1 MPVSAKTHSR
11 LNPNTWWRNLPAH
24 RQDRVASFGPLLAV
38 LLFVM
43 AVIAAIAYLRIQENN
58 SSLQALQR
66 DGEDARQQLNL
77 RLDERQTLLQRMAYQ
92 LAQQGPSNEK
102 FARVADKIANDAPEL
117 SDISWFDAKGL
128 LTDSRDTLGLPDAN
142 LPDIGQPLAQPEALA
157 LRQTALAL
165 RQPAYA
171 LLPRGQDSVPLLG
184 MMAPAYYRGQ
194 LVGMLYARYTLETL
208 LHRSVPADVY
218 TRYAVSLL
226 DSKSRTISGR
236 VATKMPLDAS
246 RWQLQ
251 RLDWLLPG
259 RQSYTVALTPQNNA
273 LFLRL
278 QSYRSS
284 TGDSSRVLLW
294 MVLALSALAS
304 WALFANWRHLRSR
317 QRAQQVLLAETS
329 FRRAMENSLL
339 TGMRALDLQGCITHV
354 NAAFCSMTGWSEAE
368 LVGQTP
374 PFSFWHK
381 DDLDRNTRALERT
394 LGQHIARGGHEL
406 RVQRK
411 DGSLFDARMYMSP
424 LIGADGQHSGWMS
437 SLTDITE
444 PNRIQRQLGAS
455 HERFVRVVDA
465 IDTAVSVAPLGA
477 QELLFANRT
486 YRLWFGNDN
495 AAAHVQMVAQAGSA
509 PLQDK
514 QQDDQQNAPT
524 APLTGGTCSSN
535 AEILLPACGTQ
546 PPRWVE
552 VRARYLEWTDG
563 RLAQMVMATDISARR
578 HAEEVSA
585 RHEQRAQAAS
595 RLVTMGEMASS
606 VAHELNQPLTAIHN
620 YCSGMRDRI
629 ANGSMQPHDL
639 LPILEKTA
647 RQAHRAGQIIQRIR
661 DFVKRSAPTYSPSDV
676 RAMVIDAVE
685 LADIEMRRRN
695 VRLSHHIETPLPLIP
710 ADRILIEQVL
720 VNLMKNAA
728 EAIDNAQMPPARREV
743 HLQVKRGQQAGA
755 DTVEFILCDRGAG
768 LSEAA
773 LSHLFEAFFSTK
785 TEGLGIGLNLCRS
798 IVESHHGRL
807 RAENLYNEDS
817 TDISGCCFS
826 FWLPVHAA

>member
-1 MPVSAKTHSR
+1 MPFSAKTPSR

-24 RQDRVASFGPLLAV
+24 RQDRVASFGPLIAV

-43 AVIAAIAYLRIQENN
+43 AVITAIAYLRTQENN

-66 DGEDARQQLNL
+66 DGEDARQHLNM
-77 RLDERQTLLQRMAYQ
+77 RLDERQNLLQRMARQ
-92 LAQQGPSNEK
+92 LALHGISNAK
-102 FARVADKIANDAPEL
+102 FAAVADKIANDAPEL

-128 LTDSRDTLGLPDAN
+128 LTDSRDTLGLPDSN
-142 LPDIGQPLAQPEALA
+142 LPDVGRPLVQAEALA
-157 LRQTALAL
+157 LRQSALTL
-165 RQPAYA
+165 QQPVYA
-171 LLPRGQDSVPLLG
+171 LLPRDKNSVPLLG
-184 MMAPAYYRGQ
+184 MMAPAYHKGR
-194 LVGMLYARYTLETL
+194 LVGVLYARYTLETL
-208 LHRSVPADVY
+208 LHRSVPPEVY

-236 VATKMPLDAS
+236 TATKIPLDSS
-246 RWQLQ
+246 RW
-251 RLDWLLPG
+251 RFDWLQPG
-259 RQSYTVALTPQNNA
+259 GQSYTVALTPENDA
-273 LFLRL
+273 LSLRL
-278 QSYRSS
+278 QTYRTNTSD
-284 TGDSSRVLLW
+284 TSRILLW
-294 MVLALSALAS
+294 MVLALSALTG
-304 WALFANWRHLRSR
+304 WALLANWRHLRSR
-317 QRAQQVLLAETS
+317 QRAQQVLLAES
-329 FRRAMENSLL
+329 NFRRAMENSLV
-339 TGMRALDLQGCITHV
+339 TGMRALDLQGRITHV
-354 NAAFCSMTGWSEAE
+354 NAAFCSMTGWSEDE
-368 LVGQTP
+368 LIGQTP

-381 DDLDRNTRALERT
+381 DDYERNMHSLERT
-394 LGQHIARGGHEL
+394 LGRQIPRGGHEM
-406 RVQRK
+406 RVLRK
-411 DGSLFDARMYMSP
+411 DGNMFDARMYMSP

-437 SLTDITE
+437 SMTDITE
-444 PNRIQRQLGAS
+444 PNRIQRQLSAS

-477 QELLFANRT
+477 QELLFANRN
-486 YRLWFGNDN
+486 YRLWFGSDD
-495 AAAHVQMVAQAGSA
+495 ATAHVQMVAQAGSV
-509 PLQDK
+509 PLE
-514 QQDDQQNAPT
+514 NAGNNLH
-524 APLTGGTCSSN
+524 ADSLAGDSCSSN
-535 AEILLPACGTQ
+535 AEILLPQTATQ

-578 HAEEVSA
+578 HAEEISA

-639 LPILEKTA
+639 LEILEKTA

-676 RAMVIDAVE
+676 YVMVADAIE

-695 VRLSHHIETPLPLIP
+695 VRLSHQIDSKLPLIQ

-728 EAIDNAQMPPARREV
+728 EAIDNAQMPPERREV
-743 HLQVKRGQQAGA
+743 HLQVKRGQQAGV
-755 DTVEFILCDRGAG
+755 DTVEFTLCDRGAG
-768 LSEAA
+768 LSQEA

-807 RAENLYNEDS
+807 HAENLYNEDGS
-817 TDISGCCFS
+817 EICGCCFS

>member
-1 MPVSAKTHSR
+1 MPLTPKPSSSFSLR
-11 LNPNTWWRNLPAH
+11 RWWRNLPVH
-24 RQDRVASFGPLLAV
+24 RQDRVASFGPLAAV

-43 AVIAAIAYLRIQENN
+43 AVIAAIAYLRIQESS

-66 DGEDARQQLNL
+66 DGEDARQHLNM
-77 RLDERQTLLQRMAYQ
+77 RLDERQNLLQRMARQ
-92 LAQQGPSNEK
+92 LALQGINNAK
-102 FARVADKIANDAPEL
+102 FATVANTIASDAPEL
-117 SDISWFDAKGL
+117 SDISWLDAQGV
-128 LTDSRDTLGLPDAN
+128 LTDSRDTLGLPDPN
-142 LPDIGQPLAQPEALA
+142 LPDVGKPLVQPEALA
-157 LRQTALAL
+157 LRQTALRL

-171 LLPRGQDSVPLLG
+171 LLPRSQEGVPLLG
-184 MMAPAYYRGQ
+184 IMAPAYYKGQ
-194 LVGMLYARYTLETL
+194 HVGMLYARYTLETL
-208 LHRSVPADVY
+208 LHRSVPQEVY
-218 TRYAVSLL
+218 ARYAVSLL

-236 VATKMPLDAS
+236 TATENHPNAA
-246 RWQLQ
+246 RW
-251 RLDWLLPG
+251 RLDWLRPG
-259 RQSYTVALTPQNNA
+259 EQTYTVALATHNNA

-278 QSYRSS
+278 QTYPTS
-284 TGDSSRVLLW
+284 TGNTSRVLLW
-294 MVLALSALAS
+294 MVLALSSLTG
-304 WALFANWRHLRSR
+304 WMLLANWRHLRSR

-329 FRRAMENSLL
+329 FRRAMENSLI
-339 TGMRALDLQGCITHV
+339 TGMRALDLHSRITHV
-354 NAAFCSMTGWSEAE
+354 NAAFCSMTGWSEDE

-381 DDLDRNTRALERT
+381 DDYERNTQALART
-394 LGQHIARGGHEL
+394 LGQQISRGGHEL
-406 RVQRK
+406 RVLCK
-411 DGSLFDARMYMSP
+411 DGSMFDARMYISP

-437 SLTDITE
+437 SMTDITE
-444 PNRIQRQLGAS
+444 PNRIQRQLRAS
-455 HERFVRVVDA
+455 HERFVRVLDA

-477 QELLFANRT
+477 QELLFANRN
-486 YRLWFGNDN
+486 YRLWFGEDN
-495 AAAHVQMVAQAGSA
+495 AHAHVQMVARAGSV
-509 PLQDK
+509 PQEETE
-514 QQDDQQNAPT
+514 QNTTQT
-524 APLTGGTCSSN
+524 APASGNKYSSN
-535 AEILLPACGTQ
+535 AEILLPQTDNQ

-563 RLAQMVMATDISARR
+563 RLAQMVMATEISARR
-578 HAEEVSA
+578 HAQEIST

-639 LPILEKTA
+639 LEILEKTA

-661 DFVKRSAPTYSPSDV
+661 DFVKRSAPTYSLSDV
-676 RAMVIDAVE
+676 NVMVADAIE

-695 VRLSHHIETPLPLIP
+695 VRLSHQIETPLPLIQ

-728 EAIDNAQMPPARREV
+728 EAIDNAHMPPERREV
-743 HLQVKRGQQAGA
+743 HLQVKRGQQASSQ
-755 DTVEFILCDRGAG
+755 TIEFILCDRGAG

-807 RAENLYNEDS
+807 RAENLYNEDG
-817 TDISGCCFS
+817 TDICGCYFS